1 MSHKVKI
8 IFDKTSFYN
17 RKIKILGYYVDKMA
31 YRQIR
36 VIWKIKYL
44 ILSKNKKTD
53 STNNRSVKLVQNI
66 YQKHERKDLQYD
78 RTAKD
83 RYNLMKTKASKN
95 Y

>member
-53 STNNRSVKLVQNI
+53 STNNRSVQLVQKI
-66 YQKHERKDLQYD
+66 YQKHERKDLHNM
-78 RTAKD
+78 TE
-83 RYNLMKTKASKN
+83 LPKTDII
-95 Y
+95 